1 MYCTGCGAEMR
12 NEDGFCAKCGQA
24 AGGARSERAFG
35 QAPRLMRDMREK
47 KIGGVCAGLARHLG
61 WDVTLVRVAFLAAIL
76 FKGVGLWAYVIAWIC
91 MPRDD
96 VRSTQPV

>member
-12 NEDGFCAKCGQA
+12 EDDRFCAKCGQA
-24 AGGARSERAFG
+24 TASVRSERVYG
-35 QAPRLMRDMREK
+35 TAPRLMRDMRDK
-47 KIGGVCAGLARHLG
+47 KIGGVCAGLAWHLG

-76 FKGVGLWAYVIAWIC
+76 FKGIGLWAYLIAWIC

-96 VRSTQPV
+96 VRTTVPV